1 MPIRSPGRWGRS
13 RALLRT
19 AGGQLVEERVDE
31 LAGLLPTVEA
41 APQHPQPTDE
51 LVAGVDGD
59 QIAIGLFVLTHSHQQ
74 RLDVVGEQ
82 AYSRVGRV
90 DRGPRLEVEVGF
102 GRPRRSRVE
111 RDSAIQRGGS

>member
-1 MPIRSPGRWGRS
+1 MSSRSPGRWDWSSASLG
-13 RALLRT
+13 T
-19 AGGQLVEERVDE
+19 AGGQLIEKGVDE
-31 LAGLLPTVEA
+31 LARFLATVEA

-51 LVAGVDGD
+51 LVAGVDRD
-59 QIAIGLFVLTHSHQQ
+59 QIAVGLLILAHSHQQ

-102 GRPRRSRVE
+102 GRPRRSRV
-111 RDSAIQRGGS
+111 R